1 MERIKA
7 DIVFL
12 QETHKTQD
20 SKVKIYS
27 KNIPTW
33 FHGDSPIRRSKGVA
47 IGIRKNIGF
56 CIEKIKADP
65 EGRFLFL
72 IGTIHNIRYTPAN
85 IYCPNKNTKKFLVE
99 RLTELLEFKQGKLIV
114 AGDFNFTI
122 DHKLDST
129 STVSDRERSQS
140 KRLKKKFQEL
150 QLIDVWRIQ
159 HPGIKEY
166 TFFFNS
172 P

>member
-1 MERIKA
+1 M
-7 DIVFL
+7 
-12 QETHKTQD
+12 
-20 SKVKIYS
+20 
-27 KNIPTW
+27 
-33 FHGDSPIRRSKGVA
+33 
-47 IGIRKNIGF
+47 
-56 CIEKIKADP
+56 
-65 EGRFLFL
+65 
-72 IGTIHNIRYTPAN
+72 
-85 IYCPNKNTKKFLVE
+85 E